1 MKKSKMTFERVAL
14 FALSTSKL
22 SVCIHCMNVEFIF
35 FRVRD
40 EFEQAGVSFEEH
52 INDEHN
58 MWKYIWFQI
67 YLELKDPLSFSAPE
81 YSAFKQLG
89 NKQVWAR
96 LFTYAFS
103 LCSYRV

>member
-1 MKKSKMTFERVAL
+1 ML
-14 FALSTSKL
+14 FTS
-22 SVCIHCMNVEFIF
+22 CFIF
-35 FRVRD
+35 SRD

-89 NKQVWAR
+89 NKQVIRLVMLCVSAMLISSSTARTSFTWAR
-96 LFTYAFS
+96 
-103 LCSYRV
+103 